1 MSDSIDEAPVVLR
14 FLGGPGEA
22 GVSERTLQRRARSGA
37 LTRVRAGVYAE
48 AAELEAAKR
57 RRRELARIDAVVGTR
72 RSRVVLSHEAA
83 ATVWGLPRIGP
94 PPESVELV
102 DSRGTRPRSMNGV
115 AWRRTPFDCTEVV
128 ERNGYLVT
136 GLLQTLADVACDRGF
151 ISAVAGLDAAVG
163 AYLRSDALIVA
174 PGVSAGAV
182 AERLGEFGRRRGVRA
197 AGRALDFADAR
208 SESVGESLSRAQM
221 HLLGFPAP
229 ELQVRFDRAEGGF
242 DKVDFD
248 WPEFGAFGEFDGD
261 LKYLDPRYRD
271 GRTAEEVVLAEKKRD
286 QRISLRHRR
295 RGGHWDWAIAFTPQR
310 LSAVLTDLG
319 LPRERSRRAE
329 HPS

>member
-1 MSDSIDEAPVVLR
+1 MSDHIDEAPVALR
-14 FLGGPGEA
+14 FRGKPGEPST
-22 GVSERTLQRRARSGA
+22 SERTLQRRARSGA
-37 LTRVRAGVYAE
+37 LTRLRAGVFVE
-48 AAELEAAKR
+48 PAELDAAKR
-57 RRRELARIDAVVGTR
+57 RGRELARIAAVVGTR

-136 GLLQTLADVACDRGF
+136 GLLQTVADVACDRGF

-163 AYLRSDALIVA
+163 AALRSDALIVA
-174 PGVSAGAV
+174 PGVPAEAV
-182 AERLGEFGRRRGVRA
+182 AERLGEFGRRRGVRVA
-197 AGRALDFADAR
+197 CQALDFADAR

-229 ELQVRFDRAEGGF
+229 DLQVRFDRAEGGF
-242 DKVDFD
+242 DRVDFD

-271 GRTAEEVVLAEKKRD
+271 GRTIEEVVLAEKKRD

-295 RGGHWDWAIAFTPQR
+295 RGGHWDWVIA
-310 LSAVLTDLG
+310 LSPNKLAAVLTDLG
-319 LPRERSRRAE
+319 LPRGAARRSDR
-329 HPS
+329 

>member
-1 MSDSIDEAPVVLR
+1 MVLR
-14 FLGGPGEA
+14 FRGQPGEPA
-22 GVSERTLQRRARSGA
+22 VSERTLQRRARSGA
-37 LTRVRAGVYAE
+37 LTRMRAGVFAE
-48 AAELEAAKR
+48 PAELEAAKR

-102 DSRGTRPRSMNGV
+102 DARGTRPRSMNGV

-136 GLLQTLADVACDRGF
+136 GLVQTLADVACDRGF

-163 AYLRSDALIVA
+163 ASLRSDALIVA
-174 PGVSAGAV
+174 PGVSAEAV
-182 AERLGEFGRRRGVRA
+182 AERLGEFGRRGGVRA
-197 AGRALDFADAR
+197 ARRALDFADAR

-221 HLLGFPAP
+221 HLLGFPSP

-310 LSAVLTDLG
+310 LSAVLIDLG